1 VDEIDPLAI
10 IENNKPRIAIC
21 EECKESFTTRSPR
34 RHGLFC
40 RACRKKIRRQQAA
53 ERHTGNPPVRPQG
66 SASHSQKPVETD
78 DYMDKMAPNNPCAR
92 CVFLRECRTLVSE
105 YSEID
110 PYCWVSSKF
119 HHRYLA
125 EYGHRLGEPRQ
136 IDMFEAVTA

>member
-1 VDEIDPLAI
+1 MDEIDPLAI

-21 EECKESFTTRSPR
+21 EECKQPFTTRSPR

-40 RACRKKIRRQQAA
+40 RACRKIHRQQ
-53 ERHTGNPPVRPQG
+53 VKPQG

-78 DYMDKMAPNNPCAR
+78 DYMDEMAPKNPCAR
-92 CVFLRECRTLVSE
+92 CVFLRECRHLVATL
-105 YSEID
+105 SEID

-136 IDMFEAVTA
+136 IDMFEEVSA